1 MCHPQYPCRAHT
13 PLLPSQPSDS
23 RKRKSR
29 TPNSSVRKKEKE
41 RVGPGSSPIDESES
55 GLGKMG
61 MQMEEAPAAAGRPP
75 IQLRFG
81 PHFWMES
88 SRGST
93 VADFCLS
100 TE

>member
-1 MCHPQYPCRAHT
+1 M
-13 PLLPSQPSDS
+13 
-23 RKRKSR
+23 
-29 TPNSSVRKKEKE
+29 RKKEKMGW
-41 RVGPGSSPIDESES
+41 VPDPAQSMNLSES